1 MANNKDE
8 YLFEV
13 QVDDNGAEQQLTK
26 MFESVASQFSETAVA
41 ATEVKRTGD
50 LVTKMMIL
58 QTEAGNRLKV
68 VFQEYDES
76 LKKITSASGE
86 QFVITSKGMLEA
98 NKLIIKSIEELTAGY
113 EKERR
118 VMELSIETTKRL
130 EQERVGNIQQNRD
143 TQQYNDEV
151 KQYQRIKSIQQ
162 TRDIESYNSAVK
174 AAQNQISI
182 QQRRDVEMY
191 TEESR
196 QAQRIKDIQQRRDVE
211 LLKAQ
216 QSARQASMNYING
229 EKSSND
235 ENSFL
240 TQAGAT
246 SAVIAGS
253 LITAAIRQVS
263 AAFRQGIR
271 DAIDFQQQIG
281 RTQALFPGSNTG
293 PVAMAASNK
302 YGVDLQSEA
311 QANNQIALAGFSN
324 DIERISKAGN
334 ELSVIFGKDL
344 SSSVRLVT
352 DSLHAYGQDGSHADE
367 VTAELIQTIKSGT
380 VDFDKLAQGLGS
392 VEGYA
397 SQLGISR
404 REVEAWVVTTT
415 NMGLSTD
422 KSLKSLQSFFNLV
435 LKPSPELTK
444 VITGKMGFASAEE
457 LVRIEGLSGAVKHL
471 SDIAKEEG
479 LATLLGDID
488 NWRTASGAILV
499 AGDNVDKFT
508 KALDDLKNKHA
519 SGASTAELAQQNAGS
534 MVQRAGNRIKNWFTR
549 GMESV
554 LDEVIADTGIDR
566 DDRELQEMDALVQQ
580 VKKNEEEL
588 NKTLNEASPEK
599 IKEINDEYKK
609 QIENTTQLRS
619 QSVQTIEKI
628 KASFKDTNQEL
639 KLSGDLWK
647 NSYMNNLK
655 EVEHE
660 HSQLQSM
667 IKQTANEQATFKEKM
682 DREQFEESLAN
693 KGSYTKSSLES
704 QYATKLGK
712 QAGDE
717 QSVAEA
723 LLASGKFE
731 EAAEHYKKSQS
742 LLEEAGAISKRAFKD
757 ATEGSKN
764 FDNSLKGLYDQID
777 KVNKRI
783 ASDQDKL
790 YYMKYSKVGNKN
802 NDKITDLQ
810 LDLQQAES
818 QRAILET
825 VKNRSIYAGT
835 TLAYTNLEGKALTEQ
850 KSLEQQKTKELERQ
864 MELAKQLDE
873 QKQVEI
879 EKLKEAKTI
888 IFDSISAAESISLK
902 DKDSPEDL
910 SKKLAQLK
918 DAQEVVKIARESG
931 DNLINT
937 PDALGVFN
945 AIQTKID
952 AIEKIQDAEKA
963 IKDIDD
969 DKNSF
974 KLARDNRLAEAQ
986 LYTILDAS
994 TQATASKIEDNI
1006 SRLNDLIDKLRSS
1019 DYFLFENMQR
1029 PQGKAFGGPIG
1040 GFDRIPAMLSAGEFV
1055 MNAGATKKYYSQLV
1069 GMNGGGVRGYNTG
1082 GYVAN
1087 NSFGNINVN
1096 VDGSQGPVANA
1107 KTLAIEIR
1115 RQLKRGTVPP
1125 F

>member
-26 MFESVASQFSETAVA
+26 MFESVASQFTETAVA

-68 VFQEYDES
+68 VFQEYDAT
-76 LKKITSASGE
+76 LKKVTSASGE
-86 QFVITSKGMLEA
+86 QFIITSNGMLVA
-98 NKLIIKSIEELTAGY
+98 NKLIVKSIEELKDGY

-118 VMELSIETTKRL
+118 MMELAINK
-130 EQERVGNIQQNRD
+130 QEEMIQ
-143 TQQYNDEV
+143 
-151 KQYQRIKSIQQ
+151 KK
-162 TRDIESYNSAVK
+162 
-174 AAQNQISI
+174 
-182 QQRRDVEMY
+182 
-191 TEESR
+191 
-196 QAQRIKDIQQRRDVE
+196 KD
-211 LLKAQ
+211 L
-216 QSARQASMNYING
+216 ARQNSLAFIDSVKNPKDNG
-229 EKSSND
+229 GG
-235 ENSFL
+235 FL
-240 TQAGAT
+240 TQAEAT
-246 SAVIAGS
+246 ASVIAGS
-253 LITAAIRQVS
+253 LITAAISQVS

-271 DAIDFQQQIG
+271 DAIEFEQQIG

-293 PVAMAASNK
+293 PVALAASNK

-367 VTAELIQTIKSGT
+367 VTSELIQTIKSGT

-444 VITGKMGFASAEE
+444 VITQKMGFASAEE
-457 LVRIEGLSGAVKHL
+457 LVRVEGLSGAIKHL

-479 LATLLGDID
+479 LSTLLGDID

-508 KALDDLKNKHA
+508 KSLDELKNKHA

-534 MVQRAGNRIKNWFTR
+534 IASKWMNRAKNYWTE
-549 GMESV
+549 GASLVLDSV
-554 LDEVIADTGIDR
+554 LDMTGLSEADR
-566 DDRELQEMDALVQQ
+566 RLQEMDTLTQT

-588 NKTLNEASPEK
+588 NKTMHEASPEK

-609 QIENTTQLRS
+609 QIENTTELRS
-619 QSVQTIEKI
+619 ESVQTIEKI

-647 NSYMNNLK
+647 NSYMNNIK

-660 HSQLQSM
+660 HSQLQNM

-682 DREQFEESLAN
+682 DREQFEESLVN

-704 QYATKLGK
+704 RYATKLGK
-712 QAGDE
+712 QADDE

-757 ATEGSKN
+757 AVDGSKN
-764 FDNSLKGLYDQID
+764 YDNALKGLYDQID

-790 YYMKYSKVGNKN
+790 YYMKYSKIGNKN
-802 NDKITDLQ
+802 DDKIADIQ
-810 LDLQQAES
+810 LDLQQAIYQKEMLES
-818 QRAILET
+818 A
-825 VKNRSIYAGT
+825 KNRSIYAGT
-835 TLAYTNLEGKALTEQ
+835 TLGYANLEGKALTEQ
-850 KSLEQQKTKELERQ
+850 KTLEQQKTKELERQ
-864 MELAKQLDE
+864 MELAKELDE
-873 QKQVEI
+873 QKQAEI
-879 EKLKEAKTI
+879 EKLKVAKTI

-902 DKDSPEDL
+902 DKDTPEDL
-910 SKKLAQLK
+910 AKKLEQLK

-931 DNLINT
+931 DNLIST

-952 AIEKIQDAEKA
+952 AIEKIQEAEKT
-963 IKDIDD
+963 IRDINN
-969 DKNSF
+969 DKNVF
-974 KLARDNRLAEAQ
+974 QAVRDNRLAEAQ
-986 LYTILDAS
+986 LYAGLDAS
-994 TQATASKIEDNI
+994 TQIAAAKIEANI
-1006 SRLNDLIDKLRSS
+1006 ERLNDLIEKLRAS
-1019 DYFLFENMQR
+1019 DTILFDQA
-1029 PQGKAFGGPIG
+1029 PAGKAFGGPIG

-1069 GMNGGGVRGYNTG
+1069 GMNSGGVRGYANG